1 MAPRARV
8 PEAREADRADF
19 YAAAVY
25 GSIIAAALLAAFRQE
40 HGSSEGTLFALLSTL
55 LVFWIAHVWS
65 TLVGELIH
73 AGRSFDRRQVWHVA
87 RSEWPLVESAFAP
100 SIPLVLGWL
109 GVFEASKAIDA
120 AAAVCFVQLLGWG
133 LAVGRAAYDTWWQA
147 ALTGVIDAMLGF
159 TVVAL
164 EIAFVHH

>member
-1 MAPRARV
+1 MAPRDHSGEV
-8 PEAREADRADF
+8 DRGDF

-65 TLVGELIH
+65 TLVGERIH
-73 AGRSFDRRQVWHVA
+73 AGNTFRWEQVWRIG
-87 RSEWPLVESAFAP
+87 RSEWPLVESAFVP

-109 GVFEASKAIDA
+109 GVLSVETSVDV
-120 AAAVCFVQLLGWG
+120 AAAVCFAQLLVWG
-133 LAVGRAAYDTWWQA
+133 LAVGRAAYDQWWQV
-147 ALTGVIDAMLGF
+147 ALTGLIDASLGF
-159 TVVAL
+159 AVVAL
-164 EIAFVHH
+164 ELAFVH